1 MAFDDISEAR
11 APNAVDLHV
20 GMRIRARR
28 KHLEITQEE
37 LAAHLGLT
45 FQQVQKYERGKNRV
59 SASKLYE
66 TAQALSV
73 PVAHFFEGLP
83 SPETGDQP
91 TAPDACMVLASIS
104 HGQDLAGLFI
114 RLQPGDRGAI
124 TDLAR
129 RLAGD
134 AEAALR

>member
-11 APNAVDLHV
+11 PPNAVDLHV

-37 LAAHLGLT
+37 LAAHLGPT

-83 SPETGDQP
+83 SPESDTQP
-91 TAPDACMVLASIS
+91 PSPDACMVLATLS
-104 HGQDLAGLFI
+104 HGQDLAEMLI
-114 RLQPGDRGAI
+114 SLSHSDRGTMA
-124 TDLAR
+124 TLAR
-129 RLAGD
+129 RLALSGKTVIG
-134 AEAALR
+134 